1 MATITEL
8 FEQAQLSSAAYS
20 DLMSGWSGAANDRYV
35 AALSGANGRMSFE
48 QAKAFADKYAVVD
61 QYTDPVSGFCGSV
74 FRDVATGQVYMAM
87 RGTEP

>member
-48 QAKAFADKYAVVD
+48 QAKAIHRSSEWILWLSI
-61 QYTDPVSGFCGSV
+61 P
-74 FRDVATGQVYMAM
+74 
-87 RGTEP
+87 